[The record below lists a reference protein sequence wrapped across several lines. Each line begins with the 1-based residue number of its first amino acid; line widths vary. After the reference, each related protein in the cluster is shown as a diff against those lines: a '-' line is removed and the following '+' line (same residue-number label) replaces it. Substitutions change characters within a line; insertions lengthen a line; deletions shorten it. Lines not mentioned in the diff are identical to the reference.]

1 MMKKLTEEQIGSINE
16 ALKKIGVMYVD
27 ILHEM
32 TDHIAAALEEEES
45 ERSFERNLRH
55 YIYTNK
61 SELKRLNR
69 KYIFTSW
76 MRSWK
81 GLLLNVLTIRFMA
94 FVVLVYLAL
103 TGVSILMER
112 GSFVALMF
120 FVFCF
125 ANGAVSF
132 PEVHRMVKKKD
143 QYSAG
148 EGLGI
153 LNVFVFFPALFSI
166 RYMDTVSSDTVVV
179 LYFTALISICAV
191 MAITKRRL
199 KSNYKLRYNG

>member
-1 MMKKLTEEQIGSINE
+1 MMKKLTEKQIGSINE
-16 ALKKIGVMYVD
+16 ALRKIGVLYVD

-32 TDHIAAALEEEES
+32 TDHIAAALEEKET

-81 GLLLNVLTIRFMA
+81 GLLLNILTIRFMA
-94 FVVLVYLAL
+94 FVGLVYLSL
-103 TGVSILMER
+103 TGASMLIER
-112 GSFVALMF
+112 SPFVMLMF

-132 PEVHRMVKKKD
+132 PEAYRIMKKKD

-153 LNVFVFFPALFSI
+153 LNIFVFFPALFSI
-166 RYMDTVSSDTVVV
+166 RFMDGVSSDTVVV

-191 MAITKRRL
+191 MAVTKRRL